1 MLLSFPLLC
10 GVLMVLVH
18 GTVQFVPRT
27 IREHH
32 VSYRQIRTHFAD
44 LRLILRLALSKK
56 ENSEAAPAMEKKF
69 AKASRPAGNSMPLS
83 AGF

>member
-44 LRLILRLALSKK
+44 LRLIIRLAFSKK
-56 ENSEAAPAMEKKF
+56 DSSETAPAMEKKF
-69 AKASRPAGNSMPLS
+69 VEASRPSGTRMPLS